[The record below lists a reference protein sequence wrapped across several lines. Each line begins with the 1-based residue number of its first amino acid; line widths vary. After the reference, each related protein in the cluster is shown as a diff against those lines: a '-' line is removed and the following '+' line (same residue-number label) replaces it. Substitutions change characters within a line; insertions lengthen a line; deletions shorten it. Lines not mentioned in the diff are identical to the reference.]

1 MKDLWVELGI
11 IFKKES
17 EVYRMWRYALDLSSC
32 RKRLLTSSCFQR
44 NETLDYKERKFLEQL
59 DGCHLLKKYSTAWSQ
74 LQFTVSLTSFSVNSP
89 LSRSPLHTPLA
100 VIWPSPQISHLV
112 YMSTWL
118 IPLWQAALPE
128 TIAPDVDWWTLS
140 GQNNAA
146 CWGLELCA
154 SGLIVL
160 LNVMTMSLSS
170 LGFVVWIAITL
181 SELWE

>member
-1 MKDLWVELGI
+1 
-11 IFKKES
+11 
-17 EVYRMWRYALDLSSC
+17 MWRHALDLCSS
-32 RKRLLTSSCFQR
+32 RKRLLTSSCFQG
-44 NETLDYKERKFLEQL
+44 NETLDYKEHTFLEQL
-59 DGCHLLKKYSTAWSQ
+59 DGLSPSKELLNCMMPATVHNLSYFILCELAPFPQPFTYS
-74 LQFTVSLTSFSVNSP
+74 P
-89 LSRSPLHTPLA
+89 RR
-100 VIWPSPQISHLV
+100 IWPSPQISHLV

-154 SGLIVL
+154 SDLIVL

-170 LGFVVWIAITL
+170 QGFVVWIAITL

>member
-1 MKDLWVELGI
+1 MPATVHNLSYFIPCELAP
-11 IFKKES
+11 FPQPS
-17 EVYRMWRYALDLSSC
+17 
-32 RKRLLTSSCFQR
+32 T
-44 NETLDYKERKFLEQL
+44 
-59 DGCHLLKKYSTAWSQ
+59 YS
-74 LQFTVSLTSFSVNSP
+74 P
-89 LSRSPLHTPLA
+89 RR
-100 VIWPSPQISHLV
+100 IWPSPQISHLV

-154 SGLIVL
+154 SDLIVL

-181 SELWE
+181 SELWEQNRTCWVMDRNCVNKLKIKVTQTNKSKIQFSQLLHSWVQY